1 MRKKKGMIV
10 ITLAAVIVGIMVSL
24 QLTMAEGA
32 NPSGLISI
40 AKVQKY
46 EDELKKVQAEKEVH
60 QQKLNALEA
69 SIREIEQAGTDT
81 DDKLKGIMAEQ
92 DQYKLAA
99 GVVDVE
105 GPGLEITINDPD
117 PAEGMGGKSSDWIQD
132 NFDELPIAVNKLKEA
147 GAEAVSINE
156 QRIISRTDIMLIG
169 DHLNVNNVPIASPYV
184 IKAIGDPD
192 KLEAMMN
199 VKYGILYVMRNN
211 LNLKI
216 DVKKKDKLVIP
227 RYSGQLRFRYASP
240 VTEDG
245 TSGNG
250 R

>member
-1 MRKKKGMIV
+1 MRKKKGIIV

-32 NPSGLISI
+32 NPSGLISV

-46 EDELKKVQAEKEVH
+46 EDELEKVQAEKEVH

-81 DDKLKGIMAEQ
+81 DDKLKGIMSQQ
-92 DQYKLAA
+92 DKYKLAA

-117 PAEGMGGKSSDWIQD
+117 PTEDMGGSSDWIQD
-132 NFDELPIAVNKLKEA
+132 NYDELPIAVNKLKEA

-199 VKYGILYVMRNN
+199 VKYGILYVMRNK

-216 DVKKKDKLVIP
+216 DVKKKDELVIP

-240 VTEDG
+240 VTEDE
-245 TSGNG
+245 TSGND